1 MDRKKAREYAFVVL
15 FQYKFQPEEVGDIL
29 ADFFLKNDVKKQ
41 GEYIGDIVSGVVKKI
56 DEIDSKIMEFSR
68 GWNIDRIGAVS
79 LAALRLGTY
88 EMLYRDDVPAPVAV
102 NEAVN
107 LTREYAG
114 DEAVSFVNGV
124 LGSIQKQLEKTSDKK
139 IAEDNPKNN

>member
-29 ADFFLKNDVKKQ
+29 ADFFIKNDVKNQ

-56 DEIDSKIMEFSR
+56 DEIDGKIMEFSR
-68 GWNIDRIGAVS
+68 GWTIDRINAVS

-88 EMLYRDDVPAPVAV
+88 EILYRDDVPAAVAV

-114 DEAVSFVNGV
+114 EESLGFVNGV
-124 LGSIQKQLEKTSDKK
+124 LGSIQRQH
-139 IAEDNPKNN
+139 DNTQPKR

>member
-29 ADFFLKNDVKKQ
+29 ADFFIKNDVKNQ

-56 DEIDSKIMEFSR
+56 DEIDGKIMEFSR
-68 GWNIDRIGAVS
+68 GWTIDRINAVS

-88 EMLYRDDVPAPVAV
+88 EILYRDDVPAAVAV

-114 DEAVSFVNGV
+114 EESLGFVNGV
-124 LGSIQKQLEKTSDKK
+124 LGSIQRQYDDAQSKR
-139 IAEDNPKNN
+139 

>member
-1 MDRKKAREYAFVVL
+1 MDRKKAREYAFMIL

-29 ADFFLKNDVKKQ
+29 ADFFLEHDAQNQ

-56 DEIDSKIMEFSR
+56 DEIDSKITEFSR
-68 GWNIDRIGAVS
+68 GWTIDRINAVS

-88 EMLYRDDVPAPVAV
+88 EILYREDVPPAVAV

-107 LTREYAG
+107 LTREFSG
-114 DEAVSFVNGV
+114 EETIGFVNGV
-124 LGSIQKQLEKTSDKK
+124 LGSIQRQYEAKK
-139 IAEDNPKNN
+139 

>member
-29 ADFFLKNDVKKQ
+29 ADFFIKNDVKNQ

-56 DEIDSKIMEFSR
+56 DEIDGKIMEFSR
-68 GWNIDRIGAVS
+68 GWTIDRINAVS

-88 EMLYRDDVPAPVAV
+88 EILYRDDVPAAVAV

-114 DEAVSFVNGV
+114 EESLGFVNGV
-124 LGSIQKQLEKTSDKK
+124 LGSIQRQH
-139 IAEDNPKNN
+139 DNAQPKR

>member
-1 MDRKKAREYAFVVL
+1 MDRKKAREYAFMVL

-29 ADFFLKNDVKKQ
+29 ADFFLEHDAQNQ

-56 DEIDSKIMEFSR
+56 DEIDSKITEFSR
-68 GWNIDRIGAVS
+68 GWTIDRINAVS

-88 EMLYRDDVPAPVAV
+88 EILYREDVPPAVAV

-107 LTREYAG
+107 LTREFSG
-114 DEAVSFVNGV
+114 EETIGFVNGV
-124 LGSIQKQLEKTSDKK
+124 LGSIQRQYEAKK
-139 IAEDNPKNN
+139 